1 MGVSPRLQ
9 TSLLGLRGGLV
20 PGEGCSG
27 GRWGHGAR
35 QGSGHG
41 SGLVGTGVGTR
52 LGTRLGTPWLCARL
66 QLRCVPASPRSPPAR
81 GASGA
86 AKRLGAGPGHGRG
99 RPRPPPRGHEWVLG
113 PSGLVPAAVG
123 QPEAGAGAHRTGG
136 TTAPC
141 SRVAR
146 RGDADSRGFRLKNP
160 HFPTPC
166 SWRRLAACAHE
177 GGSQVTG
184 SFIPRDV
191 QPVLKLAAP
200 RQPPHRP
207 AARFPSA
214 QGQHM

>member
-1 MGVSPRLQ
+1 MQ
-9 TSLLGLRGGLV
+9 RGAVGTR
-20 PGEGCSG
+20 GETGIGTGRDWSG
-27 GRWGHGAR
+27 QESGHGWGHGW
-35 QGSGHG
+35 GHRG
-41 SGLVGTGVGTR
+41 
-52 LGTRLGTPWLCARL
+52 CAL
-66 QLRCVPASPRSPPAR
+66 ASSSAACPHRRAPP
-81 GASGA
+81 
-86 AKRLGAGPGHGRG
+86 RLGAHLEPRTGSERARDTAEAGHG
-99 RPRPPPRGHEWVLG
+99 PHPSCHEWVLG

-141 SRVAR
+141 SRAAR

-166 SWRRLAACAHE
+166 SRRRLAACAHE

-184 SFIPRDV
+184 SFIPGDV